1 MNSDRVLES
10 GWVGQD
16 AVGPALLPC
25 YARGML
31 ASLPDPTSLAFLLS
45 GALVAGFVT
54 GYAGFGTALV
64 ASGFWFHVLPP
75 AVVPPLVVIATVT
88 GHLVSL
94 FSLKPEFDWPRAAP
108 YLIGGAC
115 GVPFG
120 VLALSAASP
129 DLLRFSVG
137 LFLMAYALS
146 QFAGLGRLKIGTWG
160 GRPSDA
166 AIGLGGGLL
175 GGFAGLSG
183 PLPLIWL
190 QLRGGPSLA
199 QRAVYQPFNF
209 VILAMAAAGMTLA
222 GQVDDVVLGSFLF
235 AVPATVIGAWS
246 GARLYHRTSEAVF
259 RKVVQG
265 LLLLSGSMLVIQELW

>member
-1 MNSDRVLES
+1 MRV
-10 GWVGQD
+10 
-16 AVGPALLPC
+16 
-25 YARGML
+25 GML
-31 ASLPDPTSLAFLLS
+31 ASLPDLNALAFLLS

-88 GHLVSL
+88 AQVVSL
-94 FSLKPEFDWPRAAP
+94 FTLRPRFDWPRAAP
-108 YLIGGAC
+108 YLIGGLC

-120 VLALSAASP
+120 VLALTAASP
-129 DLLRFSVG
+129 DLLRLSVG
-137 LFLMAYALS
+137 LFLVAYAVS
-146 QFAGLGRLKIGTWG
+146 QFAGLARLSIGAWG
-160 GRPSDA
+160 GRGSDA

-199 QRAVYQPFNF
+199 QRAVYQPFNL
-209 VILAMAAAGMTLA
+209 VILATAAAGMTLA
-222 GQVDDVVLGSFLF
+222 GQVSGVVLGSFFF

-246 GARLYHRTSEAVF
+246 GARLYHRTSEATF
-259 RKVVQG
+259 RNVIQG
-265 LLLLSGSMLVIQELW
+265 LLLLSGSMLVVQEVW